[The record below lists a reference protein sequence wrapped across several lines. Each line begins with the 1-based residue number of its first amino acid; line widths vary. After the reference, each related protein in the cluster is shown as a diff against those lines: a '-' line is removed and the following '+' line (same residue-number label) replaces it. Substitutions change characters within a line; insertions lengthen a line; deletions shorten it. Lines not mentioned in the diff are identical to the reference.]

1 MRDQKIQTLVLTAL
15 MTALCAVMTMV
26 IKIPS
31 PMGGYFN
38 LGDCAVLLS
47 AWLLG
52 PVWGAAAAAAGL
64 LGLAV
69 IDHHAHARGMRRG
82 PRVLLTVGAFALAKL
97 LHLDLA
103 LAGVGLLDELLGLRG
118 QKKIKFPPQGRDDGE
133 DDLDP

>member
-47 AWLLG
+47 AFCLLR
-52 PVWGAAAAAAGL
+52 
-64 LGLAV
+64 
-69 IDHHAHARGMRRG
+69 IFRR
-82 PRVLLTVGAFALAKL
+82 VGCLCRTCI
-97 LHLDLA
+97 H
-103 LAGVGLLDELLGLRG
+103 AGVFASAASAQ
-118 QKKIKFPPQGRDDGE
+118 QKHHSC
-133 DDLDP
+133 